1 MKKKNFKYQKG
12 VILIFSLFIVSFALA
27 SVFAISAIFIP
38 KIKATGEAR
47 KSTAALYAAE
57 SVIEWCL
64 YMQNYE
70 DSLGAVNAP
79 TMANGAILGI
89 DAPNTL
95 VPPNCDSLPMRA
107 SGTFQGVTRS
117 YEVSL

>member
-1 MKKKNFKYQKG
+1 MKKRNTKYQKG
-12 VILIFSLFIVSFALA
+12 VILIFSLFVVSFALA

-38 KIKATGEAR
+38 KIKLTGDAR

-64 YMQNYE
+64 FMQNYE
-70 DSLGAVNAP
+70 DSYGAVNAP
-79 TMANGAILGI
+79 VMANGATLVI
-89 DAPNTL
+89 DPPNTL
-95 VPPNCDSLPMRA
+95 APPSCDSMPVRA
-107 SGTFQGVTRS
+107 FGTFQGVTRS

>member
-1 MKKKNFKYQKG
+1 MKQKKLKYQKG

-38 KIKATGEAR
+38 KIKVTGDAR
-47 KSTAALYAAE
+47 KSTVALYAAE

-64 YMQNYE
+64 FMLNYE
-70 DSLGAVNAP
+70 ASYGAVNAP
-79 TMANGAILGI
+79 TMSNGAVLAIEN
-89 DAPNTL
+89 PNTL
-95 VPPNCDSLPMRA
+95 VPPRCNFLPVRA
-107 SGTFQGVTRS
+107 FGTFQGVTRS